1 MSEEKLRYFLKRV
14 TANLHET
21 RQRLQEMEAAGGEP
35 IALVGMACRFPGG
48 VRSPQDLWQLLD
60 AGRESVAA
68 LPRDRGWDLG
78 DDGTGQDAAEVQAG
92 NFLHDATGFDPAFF
106 GISPREAVSMDPQ
119 QRLLLEVA
127 WEALERSGIDPS
139 ALRGSPTGVF
149 AGASAS
155 GYGWASGAQGDLDGH
170 VMTGNAM
177 SVLSGRLAYTL
188 GLEGPAVT
196 VDTACSSALVSLH
209 LACQALRAGEC
220 SMALVGGAYVA
231 ATPVLF
237 TDFSRSLGLS
247 PDGRCQA
254 FGVGADGMGVAEGV
268 GVVVAERL
276 SDARRNGH
284 RVLAVVRGS
293 AVNQDGASNGL
304 TAPNGPAQQRVI
316 RAALAG
322 ARLTASEVD
331 VVEAHG
337 TGTPLGDPIEAQA
350 LLATYGQERPE
361 GRPLWLG
368 SVKSNIGHA
377 QQAAGMAGIIK
388 MVLALQ
394 HQNLPRTLHVE
405 KPTDEVDWS
414 AGEVR
419 LLAEPVPWPSGERVR
434 RAGVSGFGMSGTNV
448 HVILEEAP
456 AEEAEEAMDPAGPD
470 GPATDAGEGEAEAQA
485 LAESAQHGPDEQA
498 GSAPAPALLADG
510 GPTAWLVSGRS
521 AEGLVAQAG
530 RLREWA
536 AERPALRP
544 ADVAW
549 SLAATRSVFEH
560 RGVVVADEHA
570 ACLSGLD
577 NLAAATA
584 AGNTVVGVA
593 RAVGRTVFV
602 FAGQGAQW
610 VGMGRELLGSS
621 PLFGAR
627 LAECEVALAPYV
639 DWSLTEVLA
648 GVEGAPALEAAEVVQ
663 PALWAVMVSL
673 AAVWEAAGVTPDAVV
688 GHSQG
693 EIAAATVAGM
703 LSLED
708 AARVVAVRS
717 RALSAL
723 DVAGAMVSVV
733 MPADAVREL
742 VADFDGRLSVA
753 AVNGPASVVVSGQA
767 EALAAF
773 ERELAAR
780 KVLRWRIPATDFVA
794 HSAAVE
800 PLAAQ
805 LEAELSGIVPQ
816 AGRVPMVSTV
826 TGEWLA
832 GEAADAAYWFA
843 NLRQMVRFE
852 EAVRTLLEAGY
863 GAFVEVSPHPV
874 LTAAVTETAEDVD
887 SGAVQVLS
895 IGTLSQTDAGAA
907 GLLRAFAQAHVAGLP
922 VDWRKVLPTGEVV
935 ELPTYAF
942 QHRRYWLEPSAAAA
956 AAAVA
961 AGGSSAAEARFWAAV
976 EGGDLTHM
984 ADVLNLDDAH
994 ALGEVLPALTSWRRQ
1009 EQDRSATADWRYHI
1023 TWAPVADPAA
1033 AVLTGRWLLL
1043 TGPEGTGP
1051 AQACAQALA
1060 ARGADTTI
1068 VEVPAGTVDRAAM
1081 AAVLGQALQETT
1093 APSGIV
1099 SLLALDETPVPGHP
1113 AVPGGLAGTLA
1124 AVQAL
1129 GDTGVEA
1136 PLWVLTRGAV
1146 ATTAQEPPVTPAQ
1159 SLTWG
1164 FGRVVAL
1171 EHPDR
1176 WGGLIDLPADFDG
1189 PDGADGQ
1196 ITARLCAV
1204 LAGCGEDQTAIRPAG
1219 IFGRRLSRAG
1229 RPRDEAGPYTP
1240 GGSALVTG
1248 GTGAIGGRVARW
1260 LSGRGAARL
1269 VLTSRSGPAAAGA
1282 AVLAAELAA
1291 AGSRVDIVACD
1302 VSDRAQVATVLGR
1315 IAAQGP
1321 SLTTVLHT
1329 AGVNQATLV
1338 QDTDL
1343 AETDAVLAAKTA
1355 GARHLHD
1362 LTRELGL
1369 ELDAFILFSSISA
1382 TWGSGLQPA
1391 YAAANTYLDGL
1402 AQHRRAH
1409 GLPATSVAWGSWG
1422 GGGMTDEVGAAQGIR
1437 RGLIVMDPDHAVQAL
1452 AQILDCGE
1460 PQMTVAHVDWQRF
1473 APPFTLRR
1481 PSPLIENLPEVQEV
1495 LAADGQPTP
1504 GNGDTA
1510 TGPQAGASWRRQLAG
1525 LSRTEQKRTLL
1536 TLVQTQAAAVLDY
1549 AAPGDVEATRAFS
1562 DLGFDSLTSVELR
1575 NRLSSATGLHLPATL
1590 LFDAPTPSAAAEF
1603 LLAELAELTGTPDG
1617 TQADASRTAPV
1628 LAAAADE
1635 PLAIVGMA
1643 CRYPGGASGPQ
1654 ELWNLI
1660 TAGTDAISVLPE
1672 DRGWDIED
1680 RQGDPQGPVRSGGFV
1695 YDATHFDAG
1704 FFGISPREAVSMD
1717 PQQRLLLEV
1726 AWEAL
1731 ERSGIDP
1738 SGLRGSPTGVFA
1750 GASAS
1755 GYGWS
1760 SGVQKE
1766 LDGHLVTGISTS
1778 VVSGRVSYVLGLEGP
1793 AVTVDTACSSS
1804 LVALHMAC
1812 QALRSG
1818 ECSLALAGGVMVA
1831 ANPLLFDQFSRQMGL
1846 SPDGRCKPFGAGAD
1860 GMGLGEGAGMLV
1872 VERLSD
1878 ARRHGHKVLAVV
1890 RGSAVNQD
1898 GASNGLTA
1906 PNGPSQQR
1914 VIRAALANARL
1925 TPADV
1930 DVVEA
1935 HGTGTPLGDPIE
1947 AQALLATYGQ
1957 DRGEGD
1963 PLWLG
1968 SVKSNIGHT
1977 QAAAGVAGVIKM
1989 VQALQHRELPRTL
2002 HAAEPSPHID
2012 WSAGDVRLLTEAAP
2026 WPGKDRVRRAG
2037 VSSFGMSGTN
2047 AHLILEEAPAETAD
2061 AGEAPEPAEDGP
2073 AVLAVGGAS
2082 AWLVSGRSAEGLAA
2096 QAGRLGEWAAE
2107 RPALRPV
2114 DVAWSLAAT
2123 RAVLEHRGVVVAG
2136 GREGLLDGARGL
2148 AAGESAAPGV
2158 VSGVARATGR
2168 TVFVFAGQGAQW
2180 VGMGRE
2186 LLGSSPLFAARLAEC
2201 EAALAPYVDWSL
2213 TEVLAGAGDAPALE
2227 AAEVVQP
2234 TLWAVMVSLAAVW
2247 EAAGIVPDAV
2257 VGHSQGEI
2265 AAATVAGMLSLE
2277 DAARVVAVRSR
2288 ALSGLDVAGA
2298 MVSVVM
2304 PAGVVR
2310 ELVAGFDG
2318 RLSVAAVN
2326 GPASVVVSGQAEAL
2340 AAFERELAARK
2351 VLRWRIPATD
2361 FVAHSAAVEPL
2372 AAQLEAELSGVVP
2385 QAGRI
2390 PMVSTVTGQWLAGE
2404 EVNAEYWFANLR
2416 QTVRFEDAVR
2426 SLLEAGYGAFVEVS
2440 PHPVLTAAVSETA
2453 EDADAG
2459 AAQVLSIGTLSQSD
2473 AGAAGLLRAFAQA
2486 HVAGLPVD
2494 WRKVLPTGEV
2504 VELPTYA
2511 FQHRRYWLEAS
2522 ATTAAAAVAAG
2533 GSSAAEAQFW
2543 AAVEGGDL
2551 SGVADTLA
2559 LTDQQ
2564 QLSGVL
2570 PALAS
2575 WRRREQERSATEG
2588 WRYRIT
2594 WAPVA
2599 DPAPA
2604 RLTGRWLLLVPA
2616 SEADGP
2622 MARQCR
2628 AALTARGADVVV
2640 LEMAGAAA
2648 REAVAEQTR
2657 AALPTDGFAGIL
2669 SLLALDETPM
2679 PDYPSL
2685 TVGLAATLALV
2696 QGLGDADVNAP
2707 LWVATSQAVAAAP
2720 GEPPVRPLQTQ
2731 VWGLGRVVGLEHP
2744 ERWGGLID
2752 LPADFDGP
2760 DGQIAAR
2767 LGAVLAGYGGE
2778 DQVAIR
2784 AAAILG
2790 RRLTHAPQPALPDR
2804 PWTPGGSVLVTGGTG
2819 AIGGHVAR
2827 WAAGRGA
2834 RRLVLTSRSGPAA
2847 AGAAALAAEL
2857 AAAGSR
2863 VDIVACDVSDRAQV
2877 AGTLGR
2883 IVAQG
2888 PLLTTV
2894 LHTAGIGQ
2902 AVTVAEADLAE
2913 TDAVLAAKAA
2923 GARHL
2928 DELTRELGLEL
2939 DAFVLF
2945 SSISAIW
2952 GSVVQP
2958 AYAAANTYLDGLA
2971 EQRRARGLPATSVA
2985 WGPWGGGGM
2994 TDAETAGRL
3003 ARGGVALMDK
3013 DRAVQALAH
3022 IVDGREGPLTI
3033 VDVDW
3038 SRFAVPFTLRRPS
3051 PLIAGLPE
3059 AAAALAA
3066 EAAVPATDPAAGAS
3080 LREELAG
3087 LPSAEQHRALV
3098 RLVQEHAA
3106 AVLDYAVPGDV
3117 EATRAFSD
3125 LGFDSLTSVEL
3136 RNRLSS
3142 ATGLQLPATL
3152 LFDHPT
3158 PQAAADHL
3166 WSEQFQ
3172 DGTGAVSLVEEV
3184 DRLGSLLTGAAPDE
3198 KTYDMVTE
3206 RLHHLLAQWKES
3218 GAPQE
3223 SQAVADKI
3231 GSATDDE
3238 IFEFIHREL
3247 GR

>member
-254 FGVGADGMGVAEGV
+254 FGAGADGMGVAEGV

-322 ARLTASEVD
+322 AHLTASEVD

-394 HQNLPRTLHVE
+394 HENLPRTLHVE

-419 LLAEPVPWPSGERVR
+419 LLSEPVPWPSGERVR

-456 AEEAEEAMDPAGPD
+456 AEEAEETTDPTGQEGP
-470 GPATDAGEGEAEAQA
+470 DAGEGEAEA
-485 LAESAQHGPDEQA
+485 LSESAQHGPDQEA
-498 GSAPAPALLADG
+498 VSAPAPALLVDG
-510 GPTAWLVSGRS
+510 GPTAWLLSGRS
-521 AEGLVAQAG
+521 AEGLAAQAG
-530 RLREWA
+530 RLREWS

-570 ACLSGLD
+570 ALLSGLD
-577 NLAAATA
+577 DLASATSTA
-584 AGNTVVGVA
+584 DTVVGVA
-593 RAVGRTVFV
+593 RATGRTVFV

-610 VGMGRELLGSS
+610 VGMGRELLVSS
-621 PLFGAR
+621 PLFAAR
-627 LAECEVALAPYV
+627 LDECAVALAPYV
-639 DWSLTEVLA
+639 DWSLTDVLA

-673 AAVWEAAGVTPDAVV
+673 AAVWEAAGIVPDAVV

-717 RALSAL
+717 RALSSL

-742 VADFDGRLSVA
+742 VAGFDGRLSVA
-753 AVNGPASVVVSGQA
+753 AVNGPASVVVSGEA
-767 EALAAF
+767 EALAGF

-780 KVLRWRIPATDFVA
+780 KVLRWRVPATDFVA

-805 LEAELSGIVPQ
+805 LEVELSGIAPQ
-816 AGRVPMVSTV
+816 AGRVPLVSTV

-832 GEAADAAYWFA
+832 GQEVDAGYWFA

-852 EAVRTLLEAGY
+852 DAVRSLLEAGY
-863 GAFVEVSPHPV
+863 GAFVEISPHPV
-874 LTAAVTETAEDVD
+874 LTAAVTETAQDTD
-887 SGAVQVLS
+887 AGTTPVLS

-907 GLLRAFAQAHVAGLP
+907 GLLRALAHAHVAGLP
-922 VDWRKVLPTGEVV
+922 VDWRKVLQAGEVV

-942 QHRRYWLEPSAAAA
+942 QHRRYWLEPSAAASATA
-956 AAAVA
+956 AATA
-961 AGGSSAAEARFWAAV
+961 SSDAEARFWAAV

-984 ADVLNLDDAH
+984 AEVLNLDDAH

-1009 EQDRSATADWRYHI
+1009 EQDRSATADWRYRI

-1033 AVLTGRWLLL
+1033 TVLTGRWLLL
-1043 TGPEGTGP
+1043 TGPEGAGP
-1051 AQACAQALA
+1051 ARACAQALA
-1060 ARGADTTI
+1060 ARGADTTV
-1068 VEVPAGTVDRAAM
+1068 VEVPADTVDRVAM
-1081 AAVLGQALQETT
+1081 ADVLGQALQETT
-1093 APSGIV
+1093 APAGIV

-1129 GDTGVEA
+1129 GDTGVDA

-1164 FGRVVAL
+1164 FGRVAAL

-1229 RPRDEAGPYTP
+1229 RPRGEAGSYAP

-1282 AVLAAELAA
+1282 AVLAAELAT
-1291 AGSRVDIVACD
+1291 AGSRVDVVACD

-1321 SLTTVLHT
+1321 KLTTVLHA

-1355 GARHLHD
+1355 SALHLHD

-1369 ELDAFILFSSISA
+1369 ELDAFVLFSSISA

-1402 AQHRRAH
+1402 AEHRRAH

-1422 GGGMTDEVGAAQGIR
+1422 GGGMTDEAGAAQGIR

-1452 AQILDCGE
+1452 AQVLDCGE

-1495 LAADGQPTP
+1495 LAADGPHAP
-1504 GNGDTA
+1504 GSGDTA
-1510 TGPQAGASWRRQLAG
+1510 AGPHAGASWRRQLAG

-1549 AAPGDVEATRAFS
+1549 ATPGEVEATRAFS

-1575 NRLSSATGLHLPATL
+1575 DRLSSATGLHLPATL
-1590 LFDAPTPSAAAEF
+1590 LFDAPTPGAAAAF
-1603 LLAELAELTGTPDG
+1603 LLAELAELPGTPDG
-1617 TQADASRTAPV
+1617 TQADASHAAPV

-1643 CRYPGGASGPQ
+1643 CRYPGGVSGPQ
-1654 ELWNLI
+1654 ELWNLV

-1672 DRGWDIED
+1672 DRGWNIED

-1695 YDATHFDAG
+1695 YDATNFDAG

-1738 SGLRGSPTGVFA
+1738 SALRGSPTGVFA

-1804 LVALHMAC
+1804 LVALHMAA
-1812 QALRSG
+1812 QSLRSG
-1818 ECSLALAGGVMVA
+1818 ECTLALAGGVMVA

-1925 TPADV
+1925 TPGDV

-1957 DRGEGD
+1957 DRGEAD

-1989 VQALQHRELPRTL
+1989 VLALQHRELPRTL

-2012 WSAGDVRLLTEAAP
+2012 WSAGDVRLLTETAP
-2026 WPGKDRVRRAG
+2026 WPGKGRVRRAG

-2047 AHLILEEAPAETAD
+2047 AHLILEEAPAERPEETDAD
-2061 AGEAPEPAEDGP
+2061 GVPAPADTVP
-2073 AVLAVGGAS
+2073 AVLAAGGAS
-2082 AWLVSGRSAEGLAA
+2082 AWLVSGRSAEGLVA
-2096 QAGRLGEWAAE
+2096 QAGRLGEWAAGCA
-2107 RPALRPV
+2107 ALRPV

-2136 GREGLLDGARGL
+2136 DRTGLLDGVRGL
-2148 AAGESAAPGV
+2148 AAGELSPGV

-2186 LLGSSPLFAARLAEC
+2186 LLVSSPLFAARLEEC
-2201 EAALAPYVDWSL
+2201 AVALAPYVDWSL
-2213 TEVLAGAGDAPALE
+2213 TDVLAGAEGAPALE

-2234 TLWAVMVSLAAVW
+2234 ALWAVMVSLAAVW
-2247 EAAGIVPDAV
+2247 AAAGVVPDAV

-2288 ALSGLDVAGA
+2288 ALSSLDVAGA

-2304 PAGVVR
+2304 PAGAVR

-2326 GPASVVVSGQAEAL
+2326 GPASVVVSGEAEAL
-2340 AAFERELAARK
+2340 AGFERELTARK

-2372 AAQLEAELSGVVP
+2372 AAQLEVELSGIAP
-2385 QAGRI
+2385 QAGRV
-2390 PMVSTVTGQWLAGE
+2390 PMVSTVTGQWLAGP
-2404 EVNAEYWFANLR
+2404 EVDAGYWFANLR
-2416 QTVRFEDAVR
+2416 QTVRFEEAVR
-2426 SLLEAGYGAFVEVS
+2426 SLLAAGYGAFVEVS

-2453 EDADAG
+2453 QDAVTAE
-2459 AAQVLSIGTLSQSD
+2459 VLSIGTLAQAD

-2494 WRKVLPTGEV
+2494 WRKVLPAGEV

-2511 FQHRRYWLEAS
+2511 FQHRRYWLEPS
-2522 ATTAAAAVAAG
+2522 ATATAAAAAVAAG
-2533 GSSAAEAQFW
+2533 GSSAAEARFW

-2551 SGVADTLA
+2551 SGVVDTLA
-2559 LTDQQ
+2559 LADQE
-2564 QLSGVL
+2564 QLNGVL

-2575 WRRREQERSATEG
+2575 WRRRELERSATES

-2604 RLTGRWLLLVPA
+2604 RLAGRWLLLV
-2616 SEADGP
+2616 
-2622 MARQCR
+2622 
-2628 AALTARGADVVV
+2628 
-2640 LEMAGAAA
+2640 
-2648 REAVAEQTR
+2648 
-2657 AALPTDGFAGIL
+2657 
-2669 SLLALDETPM
+2669 
-2679 PDYPSL
+2679 
-2685 TVGLAATLALV
+2685 
-2696 QGLGDADVNAP
+2696 
-2707 LWVATSQAVAAAP
+2707 
-2720 GEPPVRPLQTQ
+2720 
-2731 VWGLGRVVGLEHP
+2731 
-2744 ERWGGLID
+2744 
-2752 LPADFDGP
+2752 
-2760 DGQIAAR
+2760 
-2767 LGAVLAGYGGE
+2767 
-2778 DQVAIR
+2778 
-2784 AAAILG
+2784 
-2790 RRLTHAPQPALPDR
+2790 
-2804 PWTPGGSVLVTGGTG
+2804 
-2819 AIGGHVAR
+2819 
-2827 WAAGRGA
+2827 
-2834 RRLVLTSRSGPAA
+2834 
-2847 AGAAALAAEL
+2847 
-2857 AAAGSR
+2857 
-2863 VDIVACDVSDRAQV
+2863 
-2877 AGTLGR
+2877 
-2883 IVAQG
+2883 
-2888 PLLTTV
+2888 
-2894 LHTAGIGQ
+2894 
-2902 AVTVAEADLAE
+2902 
-2913 TDAVLAAKAA
+2913 
-2923 GARHL
+2923 
-2928 DELTRELGLEL
+2928 
-2939 DAFVLF
+2939 
-2945 SSISAIW
+2945 
-2952 GSVVQP
+2952 
-2958 AYAAANTYLDGLA
+2958 
-2971 EQRRARGLPATSVA
+2971 
-2985 WGPWGGGGM
+2985 
-2994 TDAETAGRL
+2994 
-3003 ARGGVALMDK
+3003 
-3013 DRAVQALAH
+3013 
-3022 IVDGREGPLTI
+3022 
-3033 VDVDW
+3033 
-3038 SRFAVPFTLRRPS
+3038 
-3051 PLIAGLPE
+3051 
-3059 AAAALAA
+3059 
-3066 EAAVPATDPAAGAS
+3066 
-3080 LREELAG
+3080 
-3087 LPSAEQHRALV
+3087 
-3098 RLVQEHAA
+3098 
-3106 AVLDYAVPGDV
+3106 
-3117 EATRAFSD
+3117 
-3125 LGFDSLTSVEL
+3125 
-3136 RNRLSS
+3136 
-3142 ATGLQLPATL
+3142 
-3152 LFDHPT
+3152 
-3158 PQAAADHL
+3158 
-3166 WSEQFQ
+3166 
-3172 DGTGAVSLVEEV
+3172 
-3184 DRLGSLLTGAAPDE
+3184 
-3198 KTYDMVTE
+3198 
-3206 RLHHLLAQWKES
+3206 
-3218 GAPQE
+3218 
-3223 SQAVADKI
+3223 
-3231 GSATDDE
+3231 
-3238 IFEFIHREL
+3238 
-3247 GR
+3247 